1 MYGHSFALGEKPG
14 GARKDTS
21 IVLPGGRLTADF
33 DADNP
38 GLRMTHCHN
47 VHHSGSGMRTVTGYR
62 LQRRRAGIRKDVRH
76 RHGTLA
82 VITTAATKD
91 ASAGM
96 TTPQNPPSTPSG
108 PPTEPAGT
116 PAPETAPIP
125 APAQPLSLEKPP
137 VAPAAAAAPAA
148 ESVSERTPDAAPG
161 PAAEPAPE
169 PAVEPAQADEVL
181 AAAPAAADA
190 STPAPG
196 PSAAEPAAAQA
207 AFASPAPAPSGP
219 GAPFGAPEALGAP
232 TAPFGAP
239 GAPGDQWPAPGYGHG
254 YGYGS
259 APYGGYAQ
267 TAPATNGLAV
277 AALIVGGFGIMLGLV
292 PLLFWLGGILALTGL
307 GLGIGALVRA
317 NKGAPNRSMAIL
329 GTVLGGVGMLAS
341 VGGFFLTVAVFDRGP
356 DRIEAS
362 IDEDDL
368 DLDGTYPSS
377 EPWPSK
383 SPSPSQVPGLT
394 SALPFG
400 ETFTYPGG
408 VKVSLSKPTKYEP
421 KGIIAREQVK
431 NAVQITVTITNGSTA
446 PHEVIYAV
454 PNVRDDKGMTAEMVF
469 DSGGG
474 SSVPKMVQGSILPG
488 ESASGVVA
496 FEIPEG
502 TASITADIS
511 AGTLLDDVKYAG
523 PIG

>member
-1 MYGHSFALGEKPG
+1 
-14 GARKDTS
+14 
-21 IVLPGGRLTADF
+21 
-33 DADNP
+33 
-38 GLRMTHCHN
+38 
-47 VHHSGSGMRTVTGYR
+47 
-62 LQRRRAGIRKDVRH
+62 
-76 RHGTLA
+76 
-82 VITTAATKD
+82 
-91 ASAGM
+91 M
-96 TTPQNPPSTPSG
+96 TTPPNPPSTPSG

-125 APAQPLSLEKPP
+125 APAQPLSLEKT
-137 VAPAAAAAPAA
+137 PAAPAAPAA
-148 ESVSERTPDAAPG
+148 ESVPESAPAAAPDAAP
-161 PAAEPAPE
+161 EPV
-169 PAVEPAQADEVL
+169 VEPTQADEVP
-181 AAAPAAADA
+181 AAAPADADA

-196 PSAAEPAAAQA
+196 PSAAEPAPAPA
-207 AFASPAPAPSGP
+207 AFAPPAPAPTGP
-219 GAPFGAPEALGAP
+219 AAPFGAPAP
-232 TAPFGAP
+232 GGPGAP
-239 GAPGDQWPAPGYGHG
+239 GAPGAPGEQWPAPGYG
-254 YGYGS
+254 YDYGS

-267 TAPATNGLAV
+267 TAPAANGLAV

-292 PLLFWLGGILALTGL
+292 PFLFWLGGILALTGL
-307 GLGIGALVRA
+307 GLGIGAIARA

-341 VGGFFLTVAVFDRGP
+341 VGGFFLTVAVFDRGT

-362 IDEDDL
+362 IDENDL
-368 DLDGTYPSS
+368 DLDGPYPSS

-400 ETFTYPGG
+400 ETFTYPNG

-454 PNVRDDKGMTAEMVF
+454 PNVRDDKGMTADMVF

>member
-1 MYGHSFALGEKPG
+1 M
-14 GARKDTS
+14 
-21 IVLPGGRLTADF
+21 
-33 DADNP
+33 
-38 GLRMTHCHN
+38 
-47 VHHSGSGMRTVTGYR
+47 
-62 LQRRRAGIRKDVRH
+62 
-76 RHGTLA
+76 
-82 VITTAATKD
+82 
-91 ASAGM
+91 
-96 TTPQNPPSTPSG
+96 
-108 PPTEPAGT
+108 
-116 PAPETAPIP
+116 
-125 APAQPLSLEKPP
+125 
-137 VAPAAAAAPAA
+137 
-148 ESVSERTPDAAPG
+148 
-161 PAAEPAPE
+161 E
-169 PAVEPAQADEVL
+169 PAVEPAQAEEAPV
-181 AAAPAAADA
+181 APAAPAAADA
-190 STPAPG
+190 PASAPA
-196 PSAAEPAAAQA
+196 PSAAEPAPAAS
-207 AFASPAPAPSGP
+207 AFAPPAP
-219 GAPFGAPEALGAP
+219 AP

-239 GAPGDQWPAPGYGHG
+239 EAPGAPTATFGTVDGPGAPGGPWAAPG

-277 AALIVGGFGIMLGLV
+277 AALIVGCFGIVLGLV
-292 PLLFWLGGILALTGL
+292 PLLFWLGAILAVTGL
-307 GLGIGALVRA
+307 GLGIGAIVRA

-329 GTVLGGVGMLAS
+329 GTVLGGVGLLAS
-341 VGGFFLTVAVFDRGP
+341 AGGFFLTVAVFDRAS
-356 DRIEAS
+356 DRIEAGF
-362 IDEDDL
+362 DEDDL
-368 DLDGTYPSS
+368 DLGGPYPSS

-400 ETFTYPGG
+400 ETFTYPNG

-502 TASITADIS
+502 TKSLTADIS
-511 AGTLLDDVKYAG
+511 AGTVLDDVKYAG

>member
-1 MYGHSFALGEKPG
+1 
-14 GARKDTS
+14 
-21 IVLPGGRLTADF
+21 
-33 DADNP
+33 
-38 GLRMTHCHN
+38 
-47 VHHSGSGMRTVTGYR
+47 
-62 LQRRRAGIRKDVRH
+62 
-76 RHGTLA
+76 
-82 VITTAATKD
+82 
-91 ASAGM
+91 M
-96 TTPQNPPSTPSG
+96 TTPPNPPSTPAG
-108 PPTEPAGT
+108 PPTEPADT

-125 APAQPLSLEKPP
+125 APAQPLSLQKT
-137 VAPAAAAAPAA
+137 PAA
-148 ESVSERTPDAAPG
+148 

-169 PAVEPAQADEVL
+169 AAPEPAPEPEPEAAPASAVEPAQAEE
-181 AAAPAAADA
+181 APAAPAAPDA
-190 STPAPG
+190 PASAPA
-196 PSAAEPAAAQA
+196 PSAAEPAPAAS
-207 AFASPAPAPSGP
+207 AFAPPAPTAP
-219 GAPFGAPEALGAP
+219 A
-232 TAPFGAP
+232 APFGAP
-239 GAPGDQWPAPGYGHG
+239 GAPGGPWGAPAPG

-277 AALIVGGFGIMLGLV
+277 AALIVGCFGIVLGLV
-292 PLLFWLGGILALTGL
+292 PLLFWLGGILAVTGL
-307 GLGIGALVRA
+307 GLGIGAVVRA

-356 DRIEAS
+356 DRIEAG
-362 IDEDDL
+362 IDGDDL
-368 DLDGTYPSS
+368 DLGGPYPSS

-383 SPSPSQVPGLT
+383 SASPSQVPGLT

-400 ETFTYPGG
+400 ETFTYPNG

-502 TASITADIS
+502 TKSITADIS
-511 AGTLLDDVKYAG
+511 AGTVLDDVKYAG